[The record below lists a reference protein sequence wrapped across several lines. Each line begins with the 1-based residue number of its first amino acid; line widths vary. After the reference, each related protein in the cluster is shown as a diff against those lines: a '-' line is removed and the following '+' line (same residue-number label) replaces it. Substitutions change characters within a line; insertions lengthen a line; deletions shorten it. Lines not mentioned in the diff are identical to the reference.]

1 MQNKEIGVREAHAYG
16 IAKRFWEDL
25 PPLEDF
31 EESKVGIKCEC
42 DGKRWEIVPSI
53 NSIWVQEYD
62 MEAEI
67 VIDGG
72 ILITKNEK
80 WIRM

>member
-16 IAKRFWEDL
+16 IAKRFWEEL

-42 DGKRWEIVPSI
+42 DGKRWEIASGI
-53 NSIWVQEYD
+53 SSIWVQEYD
-62 MEAEI
+62 MEEER

-72 ILITKNEK
+72 ILVKAGGK